1 MNNLSLFLIKDLCK
15 NQMEKITVSFNNQNK
30 PVKGKTPKKE
40 KVILTYH
47 PFQKEIPEKLTYFI
61 DGKEVEF
68 TDTTYTIIRLSQNK
82 TLAKKTLVE
91 KVSLNFVP
99 EKENVEFQEGYFTY
113 KDSNKKF
120 LDDVRF
126 DEELNTY
133 IGTITK
139 VNTYDNEIKLF
150 E

>member
-40 KVILTYH
+40 KIILTYH
-47 PFQKEIPEKLTYFI
+47 PFQKEIPEKLTYFA

-91 KVSLNFVP
+91 KVSLDFVP
-99 EKENVEFQEGYFTY
+99 ERENVEAQEGYFTY
-113 KDSNKKF
+113 KDSEERF

-126 DEELNTY
+126 DEELNSY